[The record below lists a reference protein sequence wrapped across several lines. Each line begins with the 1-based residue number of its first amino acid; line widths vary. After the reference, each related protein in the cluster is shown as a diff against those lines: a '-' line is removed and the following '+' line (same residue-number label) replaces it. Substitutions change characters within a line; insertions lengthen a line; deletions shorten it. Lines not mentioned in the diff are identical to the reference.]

1 MVRPRFWV
9 FAFIILLFFMSCDV
23 AHAIITMN
31 VGFNLTDQ
39 NGNGIINVG
48 DRLVVTANLTAQD
61 GDDLNNV
68 TEIKCVF
75 NTAVSGA
82 ILEATLTGTAAQRS
96 YTYNFTE
103 DTNVNYQA
111 INNVTV
117 TATTLSPA
125 IINQFTLIDLC
136 PPQPASVL
144 VTGLSNFNVDPINN
158 SPIIRRDSTF
168 RLSFTDSKG
177 QTIPA
182 AGTNGTSAFVNLGP
196 IGGIAQLLLTRTGT
210 APYYYFTTGT
220 LTASAFNEIENDNL
234 TLTYTITD
242 NVNPPRTG
250 AFQNFKFDNKP
261 PKPVEDNTGF
271 DTQKTMLTFGD
282 NIILRA
288 QVTQFGLG
296 DFVNGVLTFTP
307 TTGGT
312 VTRTFNNMAI
322 DGTPAQGGTVTWR
335 ETINV
340 AADAAFNGKTGN
352 LSVTY
357 TFGDLAG
364 NQATVTKTMPCDFRD
379 RAYTTKI
386 INADTGVELTGSINR

>member
-1 MVRPRFWV
+1 
-9 FAFIILLFFMSCDV
+9 MSCDV

-48 DRLVVTANLTAQD
+48 DRLVVTANLTGED
-61 GDDLNNV
+61 GDNLNNV
-68 TEIKCVF
+68 TEIKCRF

-111 INNVTV
+111 ITNVTV

-125 IINQFTLIDLC
+125 TINQFTLIDLC
-136 PPQPASVL
+136 PPQPASVQ
-144 VTGLSNFNVDPINN
+144 VTGLSNFSTDPVNG
-158 SPIIRRDSTF
+158 SPIFRRDSTF
-168 RLSFTDSKG
+168 KLSLADSKG
-177 QTIPA
+177 QTLPA

-196 IGGIAQLLLTRTGT
+196 IGGIAQLILTRNGT
-210 APYYYFTTGT
+210 VPNFSFTTGT
-220 LTASAFNEIENDNL
+220 LNASAFNEIENDNL
-234 TLTYTITD
+234 ALTYTITD
-242 NVNPPRTG
+242 NVNPARTG

-282 NIILRA
+282 NILLRA
-288 QVTQFGLG
+288 QVNQFGLG
-296 DFVNGVLTFTP
+296 DFVDAVLTFTP
-307 TTGGT
+307 TTGGS

-322 DGTPAQGGTVTWR
+322 DGTAAQGGTVTWR
-335 ETINV
+335 ETITV
-340 AADAAFNGKTGN
+340 ASDAAFNGKVGN

-357 TFGDLAG
+357 TFKDLAG
-364 NQATVTKTMPCDFRD
+364 NQATVTKAMPCDF
-379 RAYTTKI
+379 
-386 INADTGVELTGSINR
+386 